1 MRINRIIAALGL
13 LCGFSQVLMAS
24 NVADSVTE
32 VKKVNAFTTLKV
44 NGNFNIIFTQS
55 SCSLKIT
62 ASDQNTMSAIDVKST
77 PTSLTISQKDGAQ
90 GAVTLYIGLKD
101 EQLITLNINGT
112 VSATNTIDNGELSIN
127 IDGNVSGALTLDVKM
142 LNLNCSSGKGLVF
155 KGKAKQCNFKDSGE
169 GSIDASELKTDNI
182 TLDDSSDG
190 DLKIYAHPEMHVK
203 MEGSGAL
210 TYYGSPRIKT
220 FKVSG
225 QATDKQIT
233 EGK

>member
-1 MRINRIIAALGL
+1 MRVFRIIVAF
-13 LCGFSQVLMAS
+13 GFFCCVSQAVMAN

-32 VKKVNAFTTLKV
+32 IKKVNAFTTLKV
-44 NGNFNIIFTQS
+44 NGNFNIVFTQG

-62 ASDQNTMSAIDVKST
+62 ASDQNAMSGIEVKST
-77 PTSLTISQKDGAQ
+77 PSSLTISQKDGAQ
-90 GAVTLYIGLKD
+90 GTATLYIGLKE
-101 EQLITLNINGT
+101 EQIISLNINGNI
-112 VSATNTIDNGELSIN
+112 SATNTIDNGELSLN
-127 IDGNVSGALTLDVKM
+127 FDGNVVGTLVLDVKM
-142 LNLNCSSGKGLVF
+142 LNVNTSSGKALVL

-169 GSIDASELKTDNI
+169 GSVDASELKMDNI

-203 MEGSGAL
+203 LEGTGAL
-210 TYYGSPRIKT
+210 IYYGNPRIKT

>member
-1 MRINRIIAALGL
+1 MKVYKIIAALGL
-13 LCGFSQVLMAS
+13 FCCMNQAIMAN
-24 NVADSVTE
+24 NVTDSVTE
-32 VKKVNAFTTLKV
+32 TKKVNAFTTLKV
-44 NGNFNIIFTQS
+44 NGNFNIVFTQG

-62 ASDQNTMSAIDVKST
+62 ASDQNAMSGIEVKST
-77 PTSLTISQKDGAQ
+77 PSSLTVSQKDGAQ
-90 GAVTLYIGLKD
+90 GIATLYIGLKD
-101 EQLITLNINGT
+101 EQIITLNINGSI
-112 VSATNTIDNGELSIN
+112 SATNIIDNGELSLN
-127 IDGNVSGALTLDVKM
+127 FDGNIAGTLVLDVKM
-142 LNLNCSSGKGLVF
+142 LNVNSSSGKALVL

-190 DLKIYAHPEMHVK
+190 DLTIYAHPEMHVK
-203 MEGSGAL
+203 MEGTGAL
-210 TYYGSPRIKT
+210 TYYGNPRIKT